1 MIVLGLGV
9 LVVAGVW
16 AASLS
21 TTDPLAG
28 YAAAADC
35 CRADRG
41 RADSASRT
49 GADVAAPP
57 VGRIAGRARCRP
69 GVGADHRGEDRYPRP
84 ALGAYAN
91 ATLRLADEQ
100 PGCRLSWPT
109 LAGIGAVESGHG
121 TFGGL
126 ALGPDGRAE
135 RPIIGVPLNGTGVAQ
150 IADTDGGAL
159 DGDAQWDRA
168 VGPMQFIPSTWSR
181 WGADADGDGLSDPHS
196 VDDSTLAAGRYLC
209 ASGGDLTR
217 GDAWNRAIL
226 AYNHSVDYVDAVRS
240 RADMQF
246 ATASGQ

>member
-9 LVVAGVW
+9 LVGAGVW

-28 YAAAADC
+28 YAAAQTA
-35 CRADRG
+35 AEPVAAAPTAAPEQSEG
-41 RADSASRT
+41 
-49 GADVAAPP
+49 VAAPP
-57 VGRIAGRARCRP
+57 AGASRVARSVDPAWVQAIAAKTGIPDRA
-69 GVGADHRGEDRYPRP
+69 VE
-84 ALGAYAN
+84 AYAN
-91 ATLRLADEQ
+91 ATLQLAEEQ
-100 PGCRLSWPT
+100 PGCRLGWPT

-135 RPIIGVPLNGTGVAQ
+135 RPIIGVPLNGTGVAH
-150 IADTDGGAL
+150 IADTDGGTL

-181 WGADADGDGLSDPHS
+181 WAADADGDGQSDPQS

-209 ASGGDLTR
+209 ASGSDLTR
-217 GDAWNRAIL
+217 GDAWHRAIL
-226 AYNHSVDYVDAVRS
+226 SYNHSLDYVDVVRS
-240 RADMQF
+240 RADAF
-246 ATASGQ
+246 ATASRG